1 MIGLKRKWLRHTLKI
16 LQHLFG
22 TEKLKWFL
30 LTAEST
36 FQESFSQQNFYTY
49 ARAKTAMSPRH
60 RLHSI
65 YCKIALILRTF
76 IIIFSLEIL
85 SPDLKRNSWI
95 RNTKFSEDWPF
106 NFWSSNVTYTAV
118 YLVGD
123 VKYTAVYLVGD
134 VKYTVVYLVGDV
146 KYTAVYL
153 VGDVKYTAV
162 HLVDD
167 VKYMAVYLVGD
178 VKYTAVYL
186 VGDVKMRIVNLSYSG
201 VTAWKVSKYEVFFGR
216 IFLYSDWIR
225 RFTQLIFVFSPN
237 TGKYGPEITPYLG
250 TFHAVRIYWKDKF
263 IAPPTLIFPRKL

>member
-36 FQESFSQQNFYTY
+36 FQENFSQQNFYTY

-118 YLVGD
+118 YLVAD
-123 VKYTAVYLVGD
+123 VKYT
-134 VKYTVVYLVGDV
+134 
-146 KYTAVYL
+146 
-153 VGDVKYTAV
+153 
-162 HLVDD
+162 
-167 VKYMAVYLVGD
+167 AVYLVGD

-201 VTAWKVSKYEVFFGR
+201 VTAWKVSKYEVFFGPYISVFGLNTEIYAVNLR
-216 IFLYSDWIR
+216 IQSEYRKIR
-225 RFTQLIFVFSPN
+225 TRNNSVFGHFSRCA
-237 TGKYGPEITPYLG
+237 YLLE
-250 TFHAVRIYWKDKF
+250 R
-263 IAPPTLIFPRKL
+263 